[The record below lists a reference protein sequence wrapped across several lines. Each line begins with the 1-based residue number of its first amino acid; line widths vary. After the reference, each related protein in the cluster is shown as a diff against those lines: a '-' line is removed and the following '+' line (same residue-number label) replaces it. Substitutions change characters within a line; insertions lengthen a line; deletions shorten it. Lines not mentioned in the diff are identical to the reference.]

1 MYALLSTWRQ
11 SWISFH
17 LHGADGRDKGGAAD
31 CGNGQGHF
39 VAAISVRNGNELELA
54 FLKAAHANLRLWMGR
69 TAKGKVWELGKDL
82 SVWHST
88 DPLNCSYFSLVYVVS
103 GQDYDY
109 FFCVCFSKA
118 NWVGLHK
125 VTQKVKLEK
134 FKKKIG
140 FGLVPQRSWSF
151 ESFVSLFS
159 CGKYY
164 VENSR
169 LIHDR
174 TFLISCVFEKKSNS

>member
-1 MYALLSTWRQ
+1 MLLSTWRQ

-17 LHGADGRDKGGAAD
+17 LHGADGRDKGGAAEW
-31 CGNGQGHF
+31 GNGQGHF
-39 VAAISVRNGNELELA
+39 VAAISLRNGNELDLA

-88 DPLNCSYFSLVYVVS
+88 DPLNFRISPWFKLSV
-103 GQDYDY
+103 DRIMII
-109 FFCVCFSKA
+109 FCVCVLAKPTELDSTKWPKKW
-118 NWVGLHK
+118 NWK
-125 VTQKVKLEK
+125 R

-159 CGKYY
+159 HSILLMHGRC
-164 VENSR
+164 VCTV
-169 LIHDR
+169 LA
-174 TFLISCVFEKKSNS
+174 TFLEV